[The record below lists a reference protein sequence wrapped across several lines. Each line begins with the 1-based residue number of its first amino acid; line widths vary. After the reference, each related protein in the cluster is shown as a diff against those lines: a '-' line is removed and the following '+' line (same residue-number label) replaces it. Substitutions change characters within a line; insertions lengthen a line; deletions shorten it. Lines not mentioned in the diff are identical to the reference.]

1 MQFDA
6 KKPSYLSDSYW
17 ARLSQADQALHL
29 LVVPEAAYTVDWPLN
44 MLESPLPAPERGWR
58 VWGARS
64 S

>member
-29 LVVPEAAYTVDWPLN
+29 LVNPMPEAAYTVDWPLK
-44 MLESPLPAPERGWR
+44 SPAEVVCGW
-58 VWGARS
+58 AQC
-64 S
+64 